1 MSDLP
6 PPDAAHDAT
15 EAATEA
21 TTATPPGRLGERLKA
36 ARERAGLE
44 LSVVAQRTHVRRAYL
59 EALEEG
65 RYGELPE
72 DVYARNFVRL
82 HAQTVGLDPAP
93 LLELYAQ
100 ERQAALGRSTLE
112 RRLDHDRRDAA
123 ALGHGERPAR
133 ARTAGRARPGALPSW
148 IGPGVATIALVAV
161 VVGLAAWGFDRL
173 FAAPTATPTASG
185 PAAAGVAAADAADGA
200 TAGSVEGA
208 TAGDDASGLAAAT
221 ATEAAAPVS
230 GPGEGI
236 DAIVRVDLV
245 TDPPGASLTVDGFAV
260 PGRTPLADVPFT
272 ARAARVVRAELEGYA
287 PAERVVD
294 LLEDQVVELTLT
306 PLAPA
311 ADEAAVASDGALTL
325 TIVDATWLEVYT
337 GDARNEGERL
347 VYTTAQPGDRY
358 DLDVPV
364 YVYVGNAAGVRVTL
378 RGQDLGA
385 MGAPG
390 AVLGRPFGP

>member
-6 PPDAAHDAT
+6 PTDAAAT
-15 EAATEA
+15 EAASEGA
-21 TTATPPGRLGERLKA
+21 SAAPGRLGDRLKA

-44 LSVVAQRTHVRRAYL
+44 LSVLAQRTHVRRAYL

-65 RYGELPE
+65 RYGDLPE

-82 HAQTVGLDPAP
+82 HAQAVGLDPAP
-93 LLELYAQ
+93 LLELYAH
-100 ERQAALGRSTLE
+100 ERQDALGRSTLE

-123 ALGHGERPAR
+123 ALGRGERPAR
-133 ARTAGRARPGALPSW
+133 ARSGARVRTAALPSW

-173 FAAPTATPTASG
+173 FAAPTIPPTASE
-185 PAAAGVAAADAADGA
+185 PAAAGSVAAGDADGA
-200 TAGSVEGA
+200 APESDAPAAAAGS
-208 TAGDDASGLAAAT
+208 DA
-221 ATEAAAPVS
+221 EAPLS
-230 GPGEGI
+230 GPGEAV

-260 PGRTPLADVPFT
+260 PGRTPLTDVPFT

-294 LLEDQVVELTLT
+294 LLEDQVVEL
-306 PLAPA
+306 
-311 ADEAAVASDGALTL
+311 ALTL

>member
-6 PPDAAHDAT
+6 PTDAATAAT

-21 TTATPPGRLGERLKA
+21 ANAAPGRLGDRLKA

-65 RYGELPE
+65 RYGDLPE

-93 LLELYAQ
+93 LLDLYAH
-100 ERQAALGRSTLE
+100 ERQDALGRSTLE

-123 ALGHGERPAR
+123 ALGRGERPAR
-133 ARTAGRARPGALPSW
+133 ARAGGRARPGALPSW

-173 FAAPTATPTASG
+173 FAAPTAAPTATG
-185 PAAAGVAAADAADGA
+185 PALAGSAAADDADGA
-200 TAGSVEGA
+200 APGS
-208 TAGDDASGLAAAT
+208 DAPASAAT
-221 ATEAAAPVS
+221 TDGEAAAPLS
-230 GPGEGI
+230 GPGEGV

-245 TDPPGASLTVDGFAV
+245 TNPPGASLTVDGFAV
-260 PGRTPLADVPFT
+260 PGRTPLTDVPFT

-294 LLEDQVVELTLT
+294 LLEDQVVELALT

-311 ADEAAVASDGALTL
+311 AGEAAVASDGALTL